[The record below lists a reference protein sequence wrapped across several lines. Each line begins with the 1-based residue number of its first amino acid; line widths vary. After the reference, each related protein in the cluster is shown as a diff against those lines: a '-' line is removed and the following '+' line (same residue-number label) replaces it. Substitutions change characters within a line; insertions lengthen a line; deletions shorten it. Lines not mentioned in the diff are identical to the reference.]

1 MDMQLFQGVCLGVLL
16 LAYAVTWFTT
26 PRAERRALLGAIG
39 AIAAGAWLA
48 EDTAILRYR
57 FYAYP
62 DWWWLKLDEVPA
74 LVIAIWPVV
83 VLSSRAVV
91 TRLFPGLSG
100 WRLAAA
106 VGAAVT
112 LDATLIE
119 TIAADASLW
128 RWAEGGYLGVP
139 LIGMLGWGAYAAAI
153 VFALD
158 FRPRGFAMPA
168 WTAPLLALGFTHALL
183 VAMWW
188 GGLRWFARGE
198 LPLSLAFVSLAAG
211 ALLGAW
217 LFLKRREGRL
227 VGASV
232 SLTRMLA
239 ASVFVVLLMHSETER
254 TDYLWIHLGAIA
266 LPYLASVDWRSLLM
280 QSPPPQA

>member
-1 MDMQLFQGVCLGVLL
+1 MDMQLFQAICLAVLA
-16 LAYAVTWFTT
+16 LAYAVTWMTT
-26 PRAERRALLGAIG
+26 PRAERRTLLTTIV
-39 AIAAGAWLA
+39 AIAFGAWLA

-83 VLSSRAVV
+83 VISSRAVV
-91 TRLFPGLSG
+91 TRLWPGLAG

-106 VGAAVT
+106 VGLAVT

-158 FRPRGFAMPA
+158 FRPRGFAMPVWA
-168 WTAPLLALGFTHALL
+168 SPLIALALTHALL

-188 GGLRWFARGE
+188 GGFRWFARGD
-198 LPLSLAFVSLAAG
+198 LPLSLAWVALGAG
-211 ALLGAW
+211 ALFGAL
-217 LFLKRREGRL
+217 LFMRRREGRL
-227 VGASV
+227 VGAAV

-239 ASVFVVLLMHSETER
+239 ASVFVVLLMHSDTER
-254 TDYLWIHLGAIA
+254 TDALWIHLGAVA

-280 QSPPPQA
+280 QSPPPQG